1 MNKFLLLPALL
12 CISYFAWP
20 VKSGRVTS
28 SFAEFRPDHL
38 HDGVDMISSSYDVFP
53 VEDGELLYMW
63 NKDLF
68 PFDDYTGSGNYKF
81 ISHSAFISQYL
92 HLDDSS
98 NSAKKA
104 VTSEPI
110 GKYANTGRSFGNH
123 IHFCIIQPKDWSS
136 INPYTMAQ
144 PIEDKRQPV
153 ISDIAFDI
161 DGKIMIVKDK
171 TTVRLTKD
179 RPLLIKAF
187 DEINKGDRHG
197 LYALKVYHN
206 SKIILDIKFD
216 KIVSKDGQLLL
227 SGRKFENIFNSSF
240 YLVSGIKW
248 NNGENSFSV
257 RALDYSGNETVK
269 DFTLIANKEF

>member
-1 MNKFLLLPALL
+1 MRKLLLLPALL
-12 CISYFAWP
+12 CMSYFSWP
-20 VKSGRVTS
+20 VKNGRVTS
-28 SFAEFRPDHL
+28 SFAEYRPDHL
-38 HDGVDMISSSYDVFP
+38 HDGVDMISPSFDVYP

-81 ISHSAFISQYL
+81 ISHSAYISQYL

-98 NSAKKA
+98 DSARKVSSTDA
-104 VTSEPI
+104 I
-110 GKYANTGRSFGNH
+110 GRYANTGRSFGNH
-123 IHFCIIQPKDWSS
+123 IHFCVIQSKDWSS
-136 INPYTMAQ
+136 VNPFTLAQ

-153 ISDIAFDI
+153 ISEIAFDI

-171 TTVRLTKD
+171 NTVRLTKD

-187 DEINKGDRHG
+187 DEINKGDRLG

-206 SKIILDIKFD
+206 GKIICDIKFD
-216 KIVSKDGQLLL
+216 RIISKDGKLLMDGK
-227 SGRKFENIFNSSF
+227 SFDEIFNSSF
-240 YLVSGIKW
+240 YLINGIKW

-257 RALDYSGNETVK
+257 KAIDYSGNETVK